1 MHSTATS
8 PAPPVL
14 LADLTWPEVQQHVAT
29 DPVVLLPVGA
39 FEQHGPG
46 MTLETDTRLATELC
60 RLVSARLFPRV
71 LVAPPMPWGLSA
83 HHLGFA
89 GTISLQPETFFLVI
103 RDVITSLLSH
113 GFRRILLVNG
123 HGGNMAASEEVCLRL
138 RRETEADL
146 IEAVTYF
153 MLAPL
158 APASLEHAGEIET
171 SYALALA
178 PQLVRPHRLL
188 PAEMLRPSPASAE
201 ATILPPF
208 HEITRTG
215 NLGDPTRANRECGEH
230 LVQAVL
236 DRLCELVTM
245 LEREDVA
252 ADSPS
257 RRKEDENPPLAGQP
271 DHRPAIR

>member
-1 MHSTATS
+1 M
-8 PAPPVL
+8 PAITRGSRAPQGGG
-14 LADLTWPEVQQHVAT
+14 ADGARRVTCSGMRGVFPCSEKPMKSRLIASSRRCRARARRRFS
-29 DPVVLLPVGA
+29 VVSG
-39 FEQHGPG
+39 
-46 MTLETDTRLATELC
+46 
-60 RLVSARLFPRV
+60 
-71 LVAPPMPWGLSA
+71 
-83 HHLGFA
+83 
-89 GTISLQPETFFLVI
+89 
-103 RDVITSLLSH
+103 
-113 GFRRILLVNG
+113 
-123 HGGNMAASEEVCLRL
+123 RL

-188 PAEMLRPSPASAE
+188 PAEMLRPLPASVG
-201 ATILPPF
+201 ATSPPPF

-252 ADSPS
+252 ADSPP
-257 RRKEDENPPLAGQP
+257 RRKEDENPPVAGQP